1 MRLSQSIS
9 PSKPPKKREIKPVLT
24 GMRLIKAVG
33 SNSSIVEETQPD
45 PTPVSEQF
53 DLAMKPPEGF
63 ILSQSE

>member
-33 SNSSIVEETQPD
+33 SNSSSVNETYQDTNPMN
-45 PTPVSEQF
+45 ENY

-63 ILSQSE
+63 LSQSE